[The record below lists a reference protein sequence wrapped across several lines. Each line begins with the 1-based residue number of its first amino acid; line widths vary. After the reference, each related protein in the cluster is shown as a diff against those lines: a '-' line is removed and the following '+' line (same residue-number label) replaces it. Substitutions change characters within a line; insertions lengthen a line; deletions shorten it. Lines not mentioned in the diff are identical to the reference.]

1 MFDCFPNYKL
11 LNVNLKE
18 KFGVEG
24 VYLFLNERK
33 YQEEG

>member
-18 KFGVEG
+18 KIGVEG